1 MKKPSASKKSLS
13 TAKTKPDSL
22 SGLLTE
28 VRQLIQSARRG
39 VATVVD
45 TFQVMTNFEI
55 GRRIVEHEQKGAKRA
70 AYGAELLK
78 ELSARLTEEFGR
90 GFSRSNL
97 QNMRSFFLLW
107 EDRVPKICQQPI
119 GKLVEAEISQQPV
132 AKSGTSRIFQT
143 VSEKSGGTA
152 KIRQQAIGKFDA
164 NEISQQ
170 AAGKLV
176 PIKKGQSVT
185 DQMTIFQTPSGKSRS
200 PFTLSWT
207 HYLVLLTIK
216 EPDERSFYE
225 IEATNAGWSV
235 PELKRQKASCLY
247 ERLALSRDKAG
258 IRKLA
263 KEGQVI
269 VRPEDLLKEPLVLEF
284 LGLEEKSGYSENDL
298 EQAIIDRL
306 EHFLLE
312 LGKGFLFEA
321 RQKRFTFDE
330 DHYFVDSCPVRY
342 QLRQPKSET
351 NAYLTGSIF
360 YNRLLRCY
368 VIIDLHPVRYPHQSR
383 IAHRTPLSHGVKLD
397 KLTHQDLGQMQIYP
411 VRYEHALRLCPSKPR
426 RRQFLRRLHQ
436 RSQAA
441 LWRASRRQGA
451 IYQAAAACGTRI
463 LRSVSNSRGRHEAR
477 EIPQNRLGQA
487 LHQVASRRLSHGAGV
502 NYYDREVKL
511 PEENPTIGLLLCK
524 SAKKTVVELTLPKD
538 ANIHA
543 KEYQLYLPTKELLK
557 QKLDE
562 WSAAASR

>member
-1 MKKPSASKKSLS
+1 MKKPSVSKKAI
-13 TAKTKPDSL
+13 TPAKTKPDGL
-22 SGLLTE
+22 TTLLTE

-39 VATVVD
+39 VSTVVD

-78 ELSARLTEEFGR
+78 ELSAKLTEEFGR

-97 QNMRSFFLLW
+97 QAMRNFFLEW
-107 EDRVPKICQQPI
+107 QHKVPSICQKPS
-119 GKLVEAEISQQPV
+119 GKLLGEQIFQTATE
-132 AKSGTSRIFQT
+132 KSGT
-143 VSEKSGGTA
+143 K
-152 KIRQQAIGKFDA
+152 
-164 NEISQQ
+164 ISQTLSGELAPAEICQ
-170 AAGKLV
+170 K
-176 PIKKGQSVT
+176 
-185 DQMTIFQTPSGKSRS
+185 PSGKFGALQKGQQATDQLPISEKASRKLGN
-200 PFTLSWT
+200 PFTISWS
-207 HYLVLLTIK
+207 HYVLLLTIK
-216 EPDERSFYE
+216 DPDERSFYE
-225 IEATNAGWSV
+225 IEATNAVWSV

-258 IRKLA
+258 IRRLA

-284 LGLEEKSGYSENDL
+284 LGLDAQTSYSESDL
-298 EQAIIDRL
+298 EQAIINRL

-330 DHYFVDSCPVRY
+330 DHYFVDLV
-342 QLRQPKSET
+342 
-351 NAYLTGSIF
+351 F

-368 VIIDLHPVRYPHQSR
+368 VSIDL
-383 IAHRTPLSHGVKLD
+383 KLD
-397 KLTHQDLGQMQIYP
+397 KATHQDLGQMQMY
-411 VRYEHALRLCPSKPR
+411 
-426 RRQFLRRLHQ
+426 
-436 RSQAA
+436 
-441 LWRASRRQGA
+441 
-451 IYQAAAACGTRI
+451 
-463 LRSVSNSRGRHEAR
+463 
-477 EIPQNRLGQA
+477 
-487 LHQVASRRLSHGAGV
+487 V

-511 PEENPTIGLLLCK
+511 PDENPTIGLLLCK

-543 KEYQLYLPTKELLK
+543 KEYQLYLPSKELLK

-562 WSAAASR
+562 WSALETR

>member
-78 ELSARLTEEFGR
+78 ELSARLTEEFGK
-90 GFSRSNL
+90 GFSKANL
-97 QNMRSFFLLW
+97 EYMRRFYLEW
-107 EDRVPKICQQPI
+107 ESRVPPLAQKPSGQFVVSEIAQKASGQLAPVQICQTPSGKFDAIEIPQQPI
-119 GKLVEAEISQQPV
+119 GK
-132 AKSGTSRIFQT
+132 SGTLQ
-143 VSEKSGGTA
+143 
-152 KIRQQAIGKFDA
+152 
-164 NEISQQ
+164 
-170 AAGKLV
+170 
-176 PIKKGQSVT
+176 KG
-185 DQMTIFQTPSGKSRS
+185 QTPSDQFGISEKASRKLGN
-200 PFTLSWT
+200 PFTISWS
-207 HYLVLLTIK
+207 HYVLLLTIK
-216 EPDERSFYE
+216 DPDERSFYE

-258 IRKLA
+258 IRRLA

-284 LGLEEKSGYSENDL
+284 LGLDAQASYSETDL
-298 EQAIIDRL
+298 EQAIINRL

-330 DHYFVDSCPVRY
+330 DHYFVDLV
-342 QLRQPKSET
+342 
-351 NAYLTGSIF
+351 F

-368 VIIDLHPVRYPHQSR
+368 VIIDL
-383 IAHRTPLSHGVKLD
+383 KLD
-397 KLTHQDLGQMQIYP
+397 KLTHQDLGQMQMY
-411 VRYEHALRLCPSKPR
+411 
-426 RRQFLRRLHQ
+426 
-436 RSQAA
+436 
-441 LWRASRRQGA
+441 
-451 IYQAAAACGTRI
+451 
-463 LRSVSNSRGRHEAR
+463 
-477 EIPQNRLGQA
+477 
-487 LHQVASRRLSHGAGV
+487 V

-543 KEYQLYLPTKELLK
+543 KEYQLYLPSKELLK